1 MAKAFC
7 NNKLQTRSSS
17 CMQTTKY
24 HFYRKIAIVCC
35 YEAVM
40 IDASFGYHKSLAQ
53 AFTIKAAC
61 YTVI

>member
-17 CMQTTKY
+17 CTQTAKY
-24 HFYRKIAIVCC
+24 HFYRKIAIVSC

-40 IDASFGYHKSLAQ
+40 IDASFGYRKSLVQ